1 MIQYKTITDALNTF
15 GKIEDEAA
23 LLRFATTLAAAE
35 GETVSA
41 TVNLLHAYA
50 NQWVHTYTGGMAFVV
65 NLRKSVVGN
74 SKTLTE
80 RQLKG
85 VLNCLRVDPEGKG
98 MKGRSG
104 NAPSQPAGA
113 RGPATYSVKT
123 SMAFDITKSK
133 DGVSLKKNGTVHCVV
148 TSLSG
153 KAYLF
158 TRSAKGKWADF
169 TFISG
174 GVTKDEIDGANPY
187 HLPKVGMQ
195 KPGGE
200 VLLAAGVEEGDIKR
214 LLVNHFGATHI
225 ANAKGHTPEP
235 TPVVDPEPVAEEPA
249 PVVEVDGVTFPT
261 KKPKS
266 TAPKRKEPVAAEPA
280 APAKAAGTSI
290 RDLVRQ
296 RNGM

>member
-1 MIQYKTITDALNTF
+1 MIQYKTIVDALNTF

-50 NQWVHTYTGGMAFVV
+50 TQWVHTYAGGMAFIV

-98 MKGRSG
+98 MKGRAG
-104 NAPSQPAGA
+104 GAPAQPAGA
-113 RGPATYSVKT
+113 RGPATYSIKT

-133 DGVSLKKNGTVHCVV
+133 YGVSLKKNGTVHCVV

-158 TRSAKGKWADF
+158 TRSDKGKWAGF

-174 GVTKDEIDGANPY
+174 GVTSSEVTGANPY

-200 VLLAAGVEEGDIKR
+200 LLLAAGVEEGDIKR

-235 TPVVDPEPVAEEPA
+235 TPVVDPEPLAEEPA

-261 KKPKS
+261 KKPES
-266 TAPKRKEPVAAEPA
+266 TEPKRKEPVTAEPA